1 LIDDVAPLSFPEWY
15 LFFERGTFFNLL
27 LFLGDK
33 NFYLYLEKEKSE
45 VIVTFISFP
54 SSAGE

>member
-15 LFFERGTFFNLL
+15 LFFERVTFFNLL